1 MSITSDA
8 IVVATVVAGAGS
20 SAVVDL
26 RSRRIPNFLTLP
38 LAAVG
43 LGLAASGS
51 SGLSLGA
58 SIGGVIVG
66 LLLML
71 PGHLF
76 GGTGGGDVKLL
87 AALGSV
93 LGPHKVL
100 SAFLYSAIAGGLLAI
115 GYAVARGRLH
125 TTLRGTARLVTQP
138 SATKAEV
145 DRPAANNRFPYGPA
159 IALGCVLAALG
170 Y

>member
-1 MSITSDA
+1 M
-8 IVVATVVAGAGS
+8 VAGAGS

-26 RSRRIPNFLTLP
+26 RTRRIPNSLTLP
-38 LAAVG
+38 LAGIG
-43 LGLAASGS
+43 LGLAVSGA

-58 SIGGVIVG
+58 SLVGLFVG

-71 PGHLF
+71 PGHLV
-76 GGTGGGDVKLL
+76 GGTGGGDVKLM

-93 LGPHKVL
+93 LGPQRVL

-115 GYAVARGRLH
+115 AYAVARGRLH
-125 TTLRGTARLVTQP
+125 TTLRGAARLVTHP
-138 SATKAEV
+138 SATRAEV
-145 DRPAANNRFPYGPA
+145 DRAAANNRFPCGPA

>member
-1 MSITSDA
+1 M
-8 IVVATVVAGAGS
+8 VAGAGS
-20 SAVVDL
+20 SVVVDF
-26 RSRRIPNFLTLP
+26 RSRRIPNYLTLP
-38 LAAVG
+38 LAGVGVGLAVG
-43 LGLAASGS
+43 GV

-66 LLLML
+66 LVLML

-115 GYAVARGRLH
+115 GYAVARGRLQ
-125 TTLRGTARLVTQP
+125 TTLRRTAGLVTQP
-138 SATKAEV
+138 STTKAEV
-145 DRPAANNRFPYGPA
+145 DRPTANNRFPYGPA
-159 IALGCVLAALG
+159 LACGCVLAALG